1 MWIVKWILGVIL
13 IIIVLGFSLQN
24 QHEVVNV
31 HVFNWMSPE
40 LPLYFIIYVS
50 FALGLLTWL
59 LVSIFKILQ
68 LKTDIRQYK
77 KRNQQLQ
84 DELNKLRNLS
94 VEDAVSAPDIKAES
108 SEQE

>member
-1 MWIVKWILGVIL
+1 MWIAKWILGVIL

-24 QHEVVNV
+24 QHEVVNI

-40 LPLYFIIYVS
+40 LPLYFIIYIS
-50 FALGLLTWL
+50 FALGILTWL

-68 LKTDIRQYK
+68 LKTDIRQFK
-77 KRNQQLQ
+77 KRSQQLQ

-94 VEDAVSAPDIKAES
+94 IEDAVLTTDVKPES
-108 SEQE
+108 SE